1 MKNEMDLGI
10 CLSSTI
16 IDADLLGSYDK
27 SDPVF
32 HYTSPDGLLGI
43 LRETGPTLWFSQY
56 DSLNDT
62 TEGVHILE
70 VYQDVC
76 EELLANGKIDSV
88 FYQAVHDVEPM
99 KTELFLY
106 SWECLKTDKRRLGI
120 IHDGTFEEA
129 QKYICCFSKNRDSL
143 PMWNYYTKGD
153 KYEGYNIG
161 FCLWRTKQMG
171 IQDCYGKGYNLD
183 FFTVIYDDTE
193 KKKIMRDKIE
203 ELYPFYKDGIGENT
217 LARIKSILSYY
228 LKALALKFKQ
238 DCFQHEQE
246 VRAILTV
253 PKGNTEFTVKYRSKA
268 GYIIP
273 YVEVSFPPQIISGI
287 TVGPL
292 LNDQTALKNIQQF
305 SRNRHYLLNDQDI
318 QTSKIPVRY

>member
-1 MKNEMDLGI
+1 MVDNESLEMCLGRTV
-10 CLSSTI
+10 LE
-16 IDADLLGSYDK
+16 ADWLGRYDK
-27 SDPVF
+27 SDFLF

-43 LRETGPTLWFSQY
+43 LRETGPVLWFSQY

-62 TEGVHILE
+62 TEGIHILE
-70 VYQDVC
+70 VYQGVC
-76 EELLANGKIDSV
+76 KELLDNGKIDSV
-88 FYQAVHDVEPM
+88 FFQAVHDVEPM
-99 KTELFLY
+99 TKEMFLY
-106 SWECLKTDKRRLGI
+106 SLEQAKSDSSSDPTDYCK
-120 IHDGTFEEA
+120 FEEV

-171 IQDCYGKGYNLD
+171 IQDYYGKGYSLD

-203 ELYPFYKDGIGENT
+203 ELYHFYKDGIGENT
-217 LARIKSILSYY
+217 LARIKNILSHY

-273 YVEVSFPPQIISGI
+273 YIEVSFPPQIISGI

-318 QTSKIPVRY
+318 QTSKMPVRY